1 MPEDTLP
8 VVLASILTGLKV
20 LAIIMEH
27 WPDIRRKAVDPI
39 DTARLSMALS
49 IVMGFAIFVLG
60 TVLQSKTLYASLPD
74 GNPFAT
80 ADADIVGDGVRAAT
94 WTQVVILTLM
104 SIAGS
109 FCTDYSAIQEVGGGL
124 LVTHVALAIALVAPM
139 VSQTLS
145 PINSIL
151 GTMMLDAQNSALSV
165 QLVAKQTLA
174 SRWQTVTAILCQ
186 SAGLIVIGVLTKNFV
201 NNGFSAGEAGCM
213 PAFWW
218 GWVTNCTDGH
228 PSDQR
233 AIWIYYSVRASSV
246 VHCWIYALR
255 NTRQFDQAKRQ
266 QKFFP
271 CAKCKWCREE
281 AALAD
286 TGRKSGQRNSH
297 RCECVVCETC
307 KGCSR
312 CNVTHCNDQ
321 ACQSNMCTSC
331 KKWHKRDRCKDCPG
345 IAEFVE
351 GKGLVRGY
359 KYSQIGMSTS
369 LLYIE
374 STLFSV
380 FSLLASERLMTAYQI
395 NPTSPLEAF
404 GQVMAIVIAA
414 ATAIRAFWVFFSQF
428 WKEDRLS
435 EVLVWDQ

>member
-1 MPEDTLP
+1 MPEDTLA

-109 FCTDYSAIQEVGGGL
+109 FCTDYSAIQEVGAGL
-124 LVTHVALAIALVAPM
+124 LVTHIALAIALAAPM

-186 SAGLIVIGVLTKNFV
+186 LAGLIVIGVLTKNFL

-271 CAKCKWCREE
+271 C
-281 AALAD
+281 
-286 TGRKSGQRNSH
+286 
-297 RCECVVCETC
+297 
-307 KGCSR
+307 
-312 CNVTHCNDQ
+312 
-321 ACQSNMCTSC
+321 
-331 KKWHKRDRCKDCPG
+331 KDCPG

-374 STLFSV
+374 STLFSL